1 MILWLSKDNMPVQTK
16 KSNITFNTTMT
27 LERLP
32 QILFF
37 TLYAQFQI
45 ETKIQ
50 IVYIFDIKKIII
62 FIDQVSPMS
71 KPRYNRNNKK

>member
-1 MILWLSKDNMPVQTK
+1 
-16 KSNITFNTTMT
+16 MT

-62 FIDQVSPMS
+62 FIDQVSQMS
-71 KPRYNRNNKK
+71 RPRYNRNNKK

>member
-1 MILWLSKDNMPVQTK
+1 
-16 KSNITFNTTMT
+16 MT

-62 FIDQVSPMS
+62 FIDQVSPKR
-71 KPRYNRNNKK
+71 KPMYDRNNKK